1 MKQMKI
7 EDNVN
12 IPYTLQKKKKKQR
25 KKRKKNF
32 VKVHVDLQPSN
43 LSIIVLT

>member
-12 IPYTLQKKKKKQR
+12 IPYTLQKKKRNKEKKE
-25 KKRKKNF
+25 KKT
-32 VKVHVDLQPSN
+32 L
-43 LSIIVLT
+43 